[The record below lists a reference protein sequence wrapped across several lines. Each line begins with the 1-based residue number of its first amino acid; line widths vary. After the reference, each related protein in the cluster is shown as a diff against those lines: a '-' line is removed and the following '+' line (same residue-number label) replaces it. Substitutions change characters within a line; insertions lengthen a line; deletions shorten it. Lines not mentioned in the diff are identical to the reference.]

1 MNEFGHITV
10 KDIANRNF
18 IKVTPNISLN
28 ECRALAAEK
37 ESIVIVANDEQPLG
51 IILYNQLVDKAVVP
65 NSKITALMRT
75 DFTILEHDAM
85 GDDIMIYLRELP
97 YHPLVVVDKHHEVV
111 GLLVLDLLFKE
122 LANSLKTMQATV
134 DAINSVI
141 DEAICVV
148 DHDDQV
154 THWNKRAEVLYDIK
168 ATEIIGKNIEDF
180 FSNLMVTKV
189 IKEREGVDA
198 VYHQPCKDTHVLISA
213 KPLKIGGAV
222 IGGVSAERDITEV
235 VQLNQKL
242 HFASNQVQELQSEI
256 TRITGGNN
264 PFAAIKGHHQKLT
277 ELINMA
283 KKVAQT
289 SAAVLIR
296 GESGT
301 GKELFA
307 RAIHE
312 ASDRAAEPFVV
323 VNCAAIPPS
332 LFESEVF
339 GYEGGAFTG
348 ASRQGKTGVFES
360 AHGGTLFL
368 DEVAE
373 LPPNL
378 QVKLLRVIQEQEFY
392 RVGGTKPVKVDVRI
406 ISATH
411 RNLEAMLGKDL
422 FREDLYYRLNVVA
435 LEVPSLR
442 ERREDIPE
450 LVYQFIREYSQ
461 LYDKHIS
468 QLEPSVMAILLAY
481 PWPGNVREMKNVI
494 ERMVILAEGDTITE
508 DNVPS
513 TLIRPRDKKHRPYQ
527 TGLVSVTE
535 QTERELIQSTLEQV
549 NDNRSQAARILG
561 IPRSTLYYK
570 MHQLGLM

>member
-1 MNEFGHITV
+1 MNKFAHVTV
-10 KDIANRNF
+10 AEMVYRNF
-18 IKVTPNISLN
+18 VKVTPNITVS
-28 ECRALAAEK
+28 ECRALAAIDK
-37 ESIVIVANDEQPLG
+37 SIVIVVDEKQPVG
-51 IILYNQLVDKAVVP
+51 IVLNNILFNSVVDP
-65 NSKITALMRT
+65 DTNITELMRT
-75 DFTILEHDAM
+75 DFTILENDTLDHN
-85 GDDIMIYLRELP
+85 IMIYLRELR
-97 YHPLVVVDKHHEVV
+97 YHPLIVMGEEHQIL
-111 GLLVLDLLFKE
+111 GLLVFDMLFIE
-122 LANSLKTMQATV
+122 LAKSFKRMEATL
-134 DAINSVI
+134 DAVLGVV

-148 DHDDQV
+148 NHEDRV
-154 THWNKRAEVLYDIK
+154 THWNERAETLYDIK
-168 ATEIIGKNIEDF
+168 GTEIIGKNIENF

-189 IKEREGVDA
+189 IKEREGVQA

-213 KPLKIGGAV
+213 SPIKVGSTV
-222 IGGVSAERDITEV
+222 VGGVSAERDITEV

-242 HFASNQVQELQSEI
+242 NFASSQVKELQSEI
-256 TRITGGNN
+256 TRITGGTN
-264 PFAAIKGHHQKLT
+264 PFARIKGHHHKLN

-289 SAAVLIR
+289 NAAVLIR

-312 ASDRAAEPFVV
+312 ASNRAEQPFVV
-323 VNCAAIPPS
+323 VNCAAIPPT
-332 LFESEVF
+332 LFESEIF

-373 LPPNL
+373 LPPDL
-378 QVKLLRVIQEQEFY
+378 QVKLLRVIQEQEFC
-392 RVGGTKPVKVDVRI
+392 RVGGTTPIKVDVRI

-411 RNLEAMLGKDL
+411 RNLEEMLPKGL
-422 FREDLYYRLNVVA
+422 FREDLYYRLNVVS
-435 LEVPSLR
+435 LEVPPLR
-442 ERREDIPE
+442 DRREDIPE
-450 LVYQFIREYSQ
+450 LVYQFTQEYSQ
-461 LYDKHIS
+461 LYGKHIS
-468 QLEPSVMAILLAY
+468 RLDPGVMAVLLAY

-494 ERMVILAEGDTITE
+494 ERMVILAESDAITE
-508 DNVPS
+508 SNIPS
-513 TLIRPRDKKHRPYQ
+513 SLTKRQGKNQLPYQ

-549 NDNRSQAARILG
+549 NGNRSQAARMLG